1 MIKISNV
8 TVVIDSGKIHREVC
22 VPGINDNE
30 HQIQWISKA
39 RANRRCVSGVKSVF
53 RLYTKHQYS
62 TMPQTCKPDLQVM
75 PLDRATMFAKQLQPY
90 KRAVDYFIDMIS
102 PPPIQNIEAV
112 MNILQSSGVFTDNED
127 MTWLGVRLLDVHVD
141 VRLGKMLVY
150 GIVLQCLD
158 PILTL
163 VASLSCSDPLEI
175 PVNGTFIPNNQVIR
189 EKVTKKRQSLC
200 KSFLSDHL
208 MSIKL
213 YNEWQDKH
221 DMSST
226 YYPLVDELTFIQN
239 GILEKICGMRAY
251 IVGTLRSAK
260 LVHKVGPLNMNSINQ
275 RSNSWPVVKACIIG
289 GELNYLLPLKFNE
302 H

>member
-1 MIKISNV
+1 MVLTTSILESTIKISNV
-8 TVVIDSGKIHREVC
+8 TFVIDSGKTSREVC
-22 VPGINDNE
+22 VPEINDAE
-30 HQIQWISKA
+30 HRIQWISQAK
-39 RANRRCVSGVKSVF
+39 ANRRCLPGAKKVF

-62 TMPQTCKPDLQVM
+62 IMSATCKPDLEIM
-75 PLDRATMFAKQLQPY
+75 PLDRVTMFVKQLQPY
-90 KRAVDYFIDMIS
+90 KRIVDYFGDIIS
-102 PPPIQNIEAV
+102 PPPVQNIETV
-112 MNILQSSGVFTDNED
+112 MNILQSSGIFTDNED
-127 MTWLGVRLLDVHVD
+127 ITWLGVRLLDVHVD

-175 PVNGTFIPNNQVIR
+175 PIHGSFIPNNQMIR
-189 EKVTKKRQSLC
+189 ERIIKKRKTLC
-200 KSFLSDHL
+200 KTFLSDHL
-208 MSIKL
+208 MAIKL

-226 YYPLVDELTFIQN
+226 YYPLVDEVTFIQN

-260 LVHKVGPLNMNSINQ
+260 LVHKIGPLNMNSINQ
-275 RSNSWPVVKACIIG
+275 RSNSWSTVKACIVG
-289 GELNYLLPLKFNE
+289 GKF
-302 H
+302 